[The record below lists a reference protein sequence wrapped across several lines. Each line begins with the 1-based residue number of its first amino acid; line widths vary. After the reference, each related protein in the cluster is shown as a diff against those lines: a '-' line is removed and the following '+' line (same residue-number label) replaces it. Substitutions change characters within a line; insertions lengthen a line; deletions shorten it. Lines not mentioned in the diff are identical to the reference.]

1 MKFFKTTLLAGVLSI
16 NMAAPVFANQAPI
29 TEQIQPFTAADT
41 QSLFEQDA
49 KPMQLAALSQTEM
62 KETEGAWL
70 NFAVGGGIGL
80 GSYLYST
87 PSNQWSLGGAA
98 VNTGLGVLGGYSAGV
113 AGLRVLGLYRNT
125 GGFGV
130 ALGRPGIMNP
140 SQWYGNANQFGRI
153 DFHRNPHSSFVHT
166 HRGGWLR

>member
-62 KETEGAWL
+62 KETEGAWVQ
-70 NFAVGGGIGL
+70 FGIG
-80 GSYLYST
+80 GA
-87 PSNQWSLGGAA
+87 LGGAGYA
-98 VNTGLGVLGGYSAGV
+98 WGVYQGNYAWNTRNFIGNVGTGALIGGTFGAAGAIASGGARFIPSLTNAGANIWRFNSATANWGVNHVW
-113 AGLRVLGLYRNT
+113 RR
-125 GGFGV
+125 
-130 ALGRPGIMNP
+130 
-140 SQWYGNANQFGRI
+140 
-153 DFHRNPHSSFVHT
+153 
-166 HRGGWLR
+166 

>member
-62 KETEGAWL
+62 KETEGAVAPIVVYGL
-70 NFAVGGGIGL
+70 MVGSRLAYVGITNNLARRTAQHAATKAFTSVRTFGVSNTRT
-80 GSYLYST
+80 GARVMEQNNINRYNTIQNGWNRINSIS
-87 PSNQWSLGGAA
+87 PSNSLSSQ
-98 VNTGLGVLGGYSAGV
+98 VTVP
-113 AGLRVLGLYRNT
+113 YR
-125 GGFGV
+125 
-130 ALGRPGIMNP
+130 R
-140 SQWYGNANQFGRI
+140 
-153 DFHRNPHSSFVHT
+153 
-166 HRGGWLR
+166 